1 MFFRMEIKFLR
12 FMKGFEQKGSIIH
25 GVSQKRCFD
34 PLDTVIN
41 FAVPHEN
48 VLSGFCPVESMKDY
62 KTVGPG
68 KVEPVLNIYAS
79 SKREQSQILTFDGKK
94 IIPNTAKIDLLGCED
109 ADIEI
114 KQLINEMVQLYEKT
128 ASETVV
134 FSTADTNRIYNR
146 EIGHGMPMG
155 YFLKGYGLTS
165 NCMRRIEKKM

>member
-1 MFFRMEIKFLR
+1 MQWFKLITTDNFPFGSIYFILFTVFVQWLSQKSTTTMRYSEQSKEFWWRDKMFFRMEIKFLR
-12 FMKGFEQKGSIIH
+12 LMKGFKQKGSIIH
-25 GVSQKRCFD
+25 GVSQKGCFD

-94 IIPNTAKIDLLGCED
+94 IIPNTAKTDLLGCED

-114 KQLINEMVQLYEKT
+114 KQLINE
-128 ASETVV
+128 S
-134 FSTADTNRIYNR
+134 I
-146 EIGHGMPMG
+146 
-155 YFLKGYGLTS
+155 
-165 NCMRRIEKKM
+165 